1 MGKRE
6 TRPRAKCCRAPPA
19 AGGVS
24 KQQLGDDMIRQYE
37 ITAAA
42 SAQAQAANPQVAAL
56 PAQMAQLQTQMG
68 ELQTQQGQLQT
79 QLAALAGLPA
89 QMTHLVAMVANK
101 RRRSRNTQAAAAYP
115 QESPAL
121 APLAKEQTPAANAP
135 NAAPVGAM
143 PPPGLFL
150 PTWEALLELSN
161 AQLDAL
167 ADFYGEDFG
176 QPGRLGPRRKAFM
189 SFIKN

>member
-1 MGKRE
+1 MCLADVGGN
-6 TRPRAKCCRAPPA
+6 KCLLPAPTPSVLCTCQSSPHA
-19 AGGVS
+19 S
-24 KQQLGDDMIRQYE
+24 L
-37 ITAAA
+37 AA

-143 PPPGLFL
+143 PPPGLL
-150 PTWEALLELSN
+150 PPTWEALLEV
-161 AQLDAL
+161 
-167 ADFYGEDFG
+167 GT
-176 QPGRLGPRRKAFM
+176 
-189 SFIKN
+189 